1 MTKNIKKDP
10 RKKVREKHQNL
21 SEEEKDKRQK
31 SGPRQISKSS
41 WRTKAETIW
50 VYEELLFST

>member
-10 RKKVREKHQNL
+10 RKKVREKQNL

-41 WRTKAETIW
+41 
-50 VYEELLFST
+50 

>member
-10 RKKVREKHQNL
+10 RKKVREKQNL

-41 WRTKAETIW
+41 WRTKAETIS
-50 VYEELLFST
+50 VYEELLLST

>member
-41 WRTKAETIW
+41 
-50 VYEELLFST
+50 